1 MLLCRG
7 TAKILKEFAS
17 LLLTGS
23 WKFLIRKV
31 CFECVWMFWM
41 CECECL
47 ILFFPKMIGLWSQVN
62 NLYLISWSPTLMN
75 SHTSS
80 EGTEA
85 PIIYFVHL
93 SFFWVC
99 FVSVF
104 LVGVS
109 ICVFCLLLS
118 FCVNFGCVSV
128 RMAKLVH
135 WSFIHQGNNLSEKVE
150 TLGKNCARIGDF
162 KTEDTIRS

>member
-1 MLLCRG
+1 MCSEG
-7 TAKILKEFAS
+7 EKAVCCSAAEQQKSWKS
-17 LLLTGS
+17 LLHCCSHDLES
-23 WKFLIRKV
+23 LIRKV

-62 NLYLISWSPTLMN
+62 DLYLISWSPTLTN

-93 SFFWVC
+93 SFFWVLFC
-99 FVSVF
+99 F
-104 LVGVS
+104 
-109 ICVFCLLLS
+109 CVFWLKFLFVFFAYFFHFVWILVVCLWEWQNWFIDLL
-118 FCVNFGCVSV
+118 
-128 RMAKLVH
+128 
-135 WSFIHQGNNLSEKVE
+135 FIKGITYLK
-150 TLGKNCARIGDF
+150 R
-162 KTEDTIRS
+162 

>member
-1 MLLCRG
+1 MLLCGG

-17 LLLTGS
+17 LLLPCRKS
-23 WKFLIRKV
+23 WKFRTLLRSYLIGKV
-31 CFECVWMFWM
+31 SFECVWM

-47 ILFFPKMIGLWSQVN
+47 IIFFKMIGLWSQVN

-93 SFFWVC
+93 SFVLFMCFWLKFLFVFFAYFFHFVWILVVC
-99 FVSVF
+99 LWEWQNWF
-104 LVGVS
+104 
-109 ICVFCLLLS
+109 IDLL
-118 FCVNFGCVSV
+118 
-128 RMAKLVH
+128 
-135 WSFIHQGNNLSEKVE
+135 FIKGITYLK
-150 TLGKNCARIGDF
+150 R
-162 KTEDTIRS
+162 